1 MDYEPA
7 ELSRERA
14 ASSEPCATRPNP
26 FDHDEHAARK
36 RQRVS
41 GGGSRSRSVDTAQ
54 SSDIEPNPGPQ
65 RAATLK
71 EDSTTGFSAAPPRTP
86 PSNLQQ
92 NLPAEPTSSRVT
104 INLRSARPLDAI
116 PSSPPSPATP
126 TKIMENGAE
135 AVPRIDGAEEV
146 ASPIHAL
153 EFSIETPQSSPSSSG
168 SPPIELVAVSDDD
181 SDFGHQTP
189 PLAIIREDEV
199 FVDPMT
205 CFPYHTD
212 GEHLLATVRRL
223 ANFLQYDNV
232 DSEEPF
238 VKLRD
243 WIERVLAFM
252 NLDNCYEC
260 FTKERDFWLTLPDI
274 TFALSWR
281 SRFFGPFLQ
290 RSREG
295 RQALSDFL
303 CQFSRLSA
311 RFLAMDIRTLSY
323 HNKIT
328 SDKEPDLAS
337 RGYLLAYSFLLRKD
351 DGSHIGRNLETH
363 YRWNWDEDV
372 LMMTSS
378 FQAEG
383 GSLHALKSF
392 VDGLLPIIST
402 YPKFVD
408 YLTEPCRLAAK
419 MITDAAI
426 VWERSDEQQYLQANM
441 EVFSLGFGF
450 FKAMAATL
458 ENIIEKHVTCLTPD
472 SAIVHLSSLTA
483 ILRHSLFH
491 EVDGTKEILQ
501 SRKEEHPELTKRHI
515 PRVIS
520 TEWKFKVLHKL
531 ITSAQMQLRVA
542 GVTTMCQDLLS
553 LYQSVRGADPTSNP
567 VLLYFSN
574 FVIQNKLVDY
584 IVGTGSHPEIINESN
599 NILGFLIV
607 TKTYNTEL
615 TDTIW
620 QTVMTSQDPRVVDAI
635 LLMVRRCLN
644 LYDYQALLYIC
655 RKISAICLEAFTIA
669 MRGFCESLFRELIS
683 KSAAEGFPHVDAP
696 PYDLCVR
703 LMRES
708 SSKVE
713 TSPVCNDIQN
723 FAALRLR
730 ELLSHGPPADVRNE
744 IYVSCI
750 KDISARTPT
759 APGSICALNAL
770 LRQNMVTDLRILTT
784 MHGLTKLVIEELE
797 STMSGDPDSSTQSFM
812 ITSAAG
818 AARRELLIAIIIH
831 EPSTISPE
839 LTSRLWDLLVGSKSR
854 SSADRESGWEVL
866 NTASKKTSI
875 ENSFIAR
882 CYKESLPNLSPEFFT
897 TGTLNFAHYAIISW
911 ISGFDTHGMHYND
924 VEEEDSYSFESD
936 ALDQLWRM
944 ILTAPQNTIDAQA
957 IQILVEIYLD
967 SPAIIS
973 MSKTKSRELHLALVN
988 HCLDQMA
995 GAESKLREFGERA
1008 SKEDDDTVMVI
1019 TDEAKFHE
1027 QEMIFSRSL
1036 AVLREFL
1043 RAYQLKSRFASPKK
1057 SRSPIV
1063 SGSSTVEGD
1072 PLTVKYQS
1080 FDGNKHTEV
1089 KSLTLGKLN
1098 TAASLLASLQQATGF
1113 KNYKIYCGGKE
1124 FAPDSVDICKSLE
1137 DLNLNGL
1144 VLVQRRDEG
1153 DGSGFFAPGSKSS
1166 LEEEITKHFDELWGY
1181 LSMHEKV
1188 AREIYYFL
1196 VQFPLYGRLL
1206 DEFESQS
1213 TPYTEIFPLGQP
1225 FKCLYAIYSLG
1236 NYVTMKSLKGQLEE
1250 AVLSRSISLIVS
1262 AISNPDILGQC
1273 PTQDL
1278 RDFLAINLIDR
1289 FLQFLREPNLSGSI
1303 ASSFGKDLVDRL
1315 LQLLYTSRA
1324 ATSSPNSVH
1333 LTWRIFEVMLE
1344 ASVHNPSF
1352 WITFKS
1358 HLTSSPLLRSLLLE
1372 DPRVVIRKSVY
1383 KQISNKC
1390 SFSPSHAQ
1398 VPTME
1403 FMSAFWPLIT
1413 ELIPES
1419 MFKPLQS
1426 EETLGLGLS
1435 LLKSLPETG
1444 GERVDLARLVV
1455 EWGRLLINYESK
1467 EVIGHPEAVDGA
1479 AHGLANLL
1487 YQATSLAQ
1495 VWQQPLDCGT
1505 LAIGLFQK
1513 HLFPGFREVE
1523 EVEKEMIPVLNTVTR
1538 HLLSE
1543 TIYLLV
1549 KDDERQYRA
1558 ILQLLGSLVPYEN
1571 GPDSPY
1577 SLELTFQFDRNK
1589 SVRSPTGYV
1598 GLKNL
1603 SNTCYLNSLFTQLFM
1618 NIPFREFMM
1627 NARVQDT
1634 SNFKLLGE
1642 TQKLFGFMQNS
1653 LARYVDPTNFAASI
1667 RTYEDTHIDVS
1678 IQMDVD
1684 EFYNLLF
1691 DRWEGQ
1697 IIAAD
1702 VKRQFR
1708 SFYGGQ
1714 LVQQVKSKE
1723 CSHISE
1729 RLEPFSAIQCDI
1741 KGKSSLQE
1749 SLQAYVDG
1757 EIMEGDNKYKCS
1769 TCDRHVDAVKR
1780 ACLKDVPD
1788 NLIFHLKRFDFNL
1801 RTLQRSKINDYFSFP
1816 KKIDMLPYKV
1826 EHLMDTPDDSPED
1839 IFELVGI
1846 LIHSGTAESGHYYSF
1861 IRERPSSND
1870 QESWIEFND
1879 DSVTPWDPA
1888 NLEGSCFGGADYRGP
1903 VGQGNLQ
1910 FDKSYSAYML
1920 FYQRSSV
1927 VAAQKQALDESH
1939 QPSPFRLQLSHALS
1953 SHIAAENENMILK
1966 YCLHDPS
1973 HIPFVI
1979 KMFNNMKNINEGK
1992 CSESHILEKQ
2002 AITIA
2007 LNHLDQVVARTKELP
2022 DFPTFMVALKQIFH
2036 SCGECSRDFLEW
2048 FCDCPEALRH
2058 LLLRNPDA
2066 FVRSEIASTILGALI
2081 KVKNFVPYAYGMNED
2096 EENDDSD
2103 PHVLLDLVKSLDKL
2117 MDIFHSSV
2125 RAWPEYF
2132 GVLSS
2137 IADLGKPEAVFLL
2150 DMGFL
2155 RKCLD
2160 IICAD
2165 PSLPCSAQITRML
2178 TIVSKRNMTRPVSY
2192 DAIIS
2197 LVFKLLRSCD
2207 DTVTSCT
2214 DYDQR
2219 VELALVG
2226 ATIPF
2231 TVTERQQLM
2240 QHWIRSNSN
2249 IFVEKLLYLNQ
2260 NDHATRKIL
2269 ITLLHWQENID
2280 HQIFNAIIRGIKRDV
2295 APASFIRAAL
2305 IYCENSESED
2315 GLVRMVDHVIKVCR
2329 QIDNT
2334 EGKEFLQFF
2343 KGVFDLESNHDD
2355 IMTEEIY
2362 KYILEQ
2368 IPEWAP
2374 SLLTYYEASVRTDT
2388 EDFLTNLIF
2397 NYGPGV
2403 KSSDSEEDELKAKLS
2418 VSVAQALGIACLR
2431 YLHETYIRARQQ
2443 AIRASL
2449 FSIHSIIDACAPFYD
2464 MHENDEEPDDI
2475 AQEYKDLRTSVL
2487 TNMKKWM
2494 VEEVDEDVSEWE
2506 ASEGEYGSSEPMES
2520 INELSLPADS
2530 DLNDVEVQL

>member
-26 FDHDEHAARK
+26 FDHNEHAARK

-41 GGGSRSRSVDTAQ
+41 GGGSRSRSVDTAP
-54 SSDIEPNPGPQ
+54 SSDLETNPGPR
-65 RAATLK
+65 RAATLN
-71 EDSTTGFSAAPPRTP
+71 EGSTTTPAAPPRTP
-86 PSNLQQ
+86 PSSLQH
-92 NLPAEPTSSRVT
+92 NLPPEPTSSRVT
-104 INLRSARPLDAI
+104 INLRTARPLDAI
-116 PSSPPSPATP
+116 PSSPSSLPTPS
-126 TKIMENGAE
+126 KIMDNGEE
-135 AVPRIDGAEEV
+135 AVPRIDGAEEA
-146 ASPIHAL
+146 ASPTPAPD
-153 EFSIETPQSSPSSSG
+153 FCVETPQSSASGMG
-168 SPPIELVAVSDDD
+168 SPPIELVAVSDDE
-181 SDFGHQTP
+181 SDFAHQSP
-189 PLAIIREDEV
+189 PLAIIQDDEV

-205 CFPYHTD
+205 CFPYNAD
-212 GEHLLATVRRL
+212 GEPLSTTVRRL
-223 ANFLQYDNV
+223 VNFLQYENV

-243 WIERVLAFM
+243 WIERFLAFIS
-252 NLDNCYEC
+252 LDNSYEC
-260 FTKERDFWLTLPDI
+260 FVKYREFWLAFPDVP
-274 TFALSWR
+274 FSLSWR
-281 SRFFGPFLQ
+281 SRFFGSFLQ

-303 CQFSRLSA
+303 CQFARLTA
-311 RFLAMDIRTLSY
+311 RFLTMDIRTLSY
-323 HNKIT
+323 YNKVS

-337 RGYLLAYSFLLRKD
+337 RGYLFAYGFLLRKE

-363 YRWNWDEDV
+363 YRWNWDDDV
-372 LMMTSS
+372 LMMTSN

-383 GSLHALKSF
+383 GSLQAMKSF
-392 VDGLLPIIST
+392 VDGLLPVIST
-402 YPKFVD
+402 YPKFID
-408 YLTEPCRLAAK
+408 YLTEPCRLVAK
-419 MITDAAI
+419 MVTDAATL
-426 VWERSDEQQYLQANM
+426 WERSNDQQYLQANM
-441 EVFSLGFGF
+441 EVFSLGFDF

-458 ENIIEKHVTCLTPD
+458 DSIIEKHVTCLTPD
-472 SAIVHLSSLTA
+472 SVIAHLTSLTQ
-483 ILRHSLFH
+483 ILRQSLFY
-491 EVDGTKEILQ
+491 EVEGTKDILQ
-501 SRKEEHPELTKRHI
+501 SRKEEHPELTKRHM

-553 LYQSVRGADPTSNP
+553 LYQSVRAVEPTSSP
-567 VLLYFSN
+567 LLLYFSN
-574 FVIQNKLVDY
+574 FVLQNKLVDY

-607 TKTYNTEL
+607 TKTYTTQL

-620 QTVMTSQDPRVVDAI
+620 QTVVTSQDPRVVEAI

-644 LYDYQALLYIC
+644 LYDYQALLHIC
-655 RKISAICLEAFTIA
+655 KKVSSLSLETFTLA
-669 MRGFCESLFRELIS
+669 MRGFCESLFRELIG
-683 KSAAEGFPHVDAP
+683 KSAAEGFAHVDAP

-713 TSPVCNDIQN
+713 TSTICSDIQN
-723 FAALRLR
+723 FAAIRLH
-730 ELLSHGPPADVRNE
+730 ELLGHGPPSDVRSE

-750 KDISARTPT
+750 EDISARTPT

-797 STMSGDPDSSTQSFM
+797 STMSGDPDSSAQSL
-812 ITSAAG
+812 IGTTAAG
-818 AARRELLIAIIIH
+818 AARRELLIAIIVH
-831 EPSTISPE
+831 EPGTISEE
-839 LTSRLWDLLVGSKSR
+839 LASRLWDLLVGSGSR
-854 SSADRESGWEVL
+854 SLADRESAWEVL

-875 ENSFIAR
+875 ENPFIAY
-882 CYKESLPNLSPEFFT
+882 CYRESLPHLSPEFFT
-897 TGTLNFAHYAIISW
+897 IGTLNFVHYAIISW
-911 ISGFDTHGMHYND
+911 ISGLSRGGMRYND
-924 VEEEDSYSFESD
+924 AEEDGYSFQSD
-936 ALDQLWRM
+936 ALDHLWRM
-944 ILTAPQNTIDAQA
+944 ILTAPPNTIDTQA
-957 IQILVEIYLD
+957 IQILNEIYLD

-973 MSKTKSRELHLALVN
+973 MPRSKSRELHLALVN
-988 HCLDQMA
+988 RCLDQMA
-995 GAESKLREFGERA
+995 DAASKLRVF
-1008 SKEDDDTVMVI
+1008 SKSDSEEDDSRMMLVA
-1019 TDEAKFHE
+1019 DESQFQE
-1027 QEMIFSRSL
+1027 QELMFSRSL

-1043 RAYQLKSRFASPKK
+1043 RAYQLKSRFATPKK

-1063 SGSSTVEGD
+1063 TGSSTVEGE

-1113 KNYKIYCGGKE
+1113 KNYKIFCGGKE
-1124 FAPDSVDICKSLE
+1124 FSPDSVDICKSLE

-1144 VLVQRRDEG
+1144 VLVQRRDDG
-1153 DGSGFFAPGSKSS
+1153 DSSGILAPGIKSS
-1166 LEEEITKHFDELWGY
+1166 LEEEITRHFDELWGY
-1181 LSMHEKV
+1181 LSLHEKV

-1196 VQFPLYGRLL
+1196 IQFPVYGRLL
-1206 DEFESQS
+1206 EKLESQE

-1225 FKCLYAIYSLG
+1225 FKCLYAIHALG
-1236 NYVTMKSLKGQLEE
+1236 NYVSIKAHKGQIEE
-1250 AVLSRSISLIVS
+1250 DILGRAIELIVS
-1262 AISNPDILGQC
+1262 AISNPDILEQC
-1273 PTQDL
+1273 PSQDL

-1289 FLQFLREPNLSGSI
+1289 FLQFLREPNISSTVV
-1303 ASSFGKDLVDRL
+1303 SSFGQGLVERL
-1315 LQLLYTSRA
+1315 IQLLLISRS

-1344 ASVHNPSF
+1344 ASVHNPLF
-1352 WITFKS
+1352 WAAFKG
-1358 HLTSSPLLRSLLLE
+1358 HLTGSPLFQNLLLE
-1372 DPRVVIRKSVY
+1372 DPRTVIRKSVY

-1398 VPTME
+1398 VTNIE
-1403 FMSAFWPLIT
+1403 FISTFWALVVG
-1413 ELIPES
+1413 LIPIS
-1419 MFKPLQS
+1419 ISKPTQC

-1435 LLKSLPETG
+1435 LLKNLPEASN
-1444 GERVDLARLVV
+1444 ESVDLSQLIV
-1455 EWGRLLINYESK
+1455 EWGHLLIDYESK

-1479 AHGLANLL
+1479 THGLANLL
-1487 YQATSLAQ
+1487 YQAASLAQ
-1495 VWQQPLDCGT
+1495 VWQQPLNCGN
-1505 LAIGLFQK
+1505 LAVGIFQK

-1523 EVEKEMIPVLNTVTR
+1523 EVEKEIVPVLNTMTR

-1577 SLELTFQFDRNK
+1577 SLELTYQFDRTK
-1589 SVRSPTGYV
+1589 SVRSSTGYV

-1618 NIPFREFMM
+1618 NIPFREFIM

-1653 LARYVDPTNFAASI
+1653 LARYVDPTNLAASI

-1684 EFYNLLF
+1684 EFYNLIF

-1723 CSHISE
+1723 CPHISE

-1816 KKIDMLPYKV
+1816 KEIDMRPYKV
-1826 EHLMDTPDDSPED
+1826 EHLMNTPDDSPED

-1846 LIHSGTAESGHYYSF
+1846 LIHSGTAESGHYYSY
-1861 IRERPSSND
+1861 IRERPSSKG
-1870 QESWIEFND
+1870 QESWVEFND
-1879 DSVTPWDPA
+1879 DNVTTWDPA

-1903 VGQGNLQ
+1903 AGQGNLQ

-1927 VAAQKQALDESH
+1927 VAAQKQALEESH
-1939 QPSPFRLQLSHALS
+1939 QLSPVRLQLSHALS

-1966 YCLHDPS
+1966 YSLYDPS

-1979 KMFNNMKNINEGK
+1979 KMLNNMKHINGGK

-2002 AITIA
+2002 AITMA

-2036 SCGECSRDFLEW
+2036 GCGECSRDFLEW

-2058 LLLRNPDA
+2058 LLIRNPDA
-2066 FVRSEIASTILGALI
+2066 FVRSETASTILGALI
-2081 KVKNFVPYAYGMNED
+2081 KVKNSVPYAYGMNED
-2096 EENDDSD
+2096 EDNDDSD
-2103 PHVLLDLVKSLDKL
+2103 PHVLVDFVKTLDKM
-2117 MDIFHSSV
+2117 MDIFHTSI

-2137 IADLGKPEAVFLL
+2137 IADLGKPEAVLLL

-2165 PSLPCSAQITRML
+2165 PNLPSSAQISRML
-2178 TIVSKRNMTRPVSY
+2178 TIISKRNLSRPVSY

-2197 LVFKLLRSCD
+2197 LAFKLLRSCD
-2207 DTVTSCT
+2207 DTATPCA
-2214 DYDQR
+2214 DYEQR

-2231 TVTERQQLM
+2231 TTTEHQQLM

-2249 IFVEKLLYLNQ
+2249 IFVEKLLHLNQ
-2260 NDHATRKIL
+2260 NEHATRRIL
-2269 ITLLHWQENID
+2269 IILLHWQENID
-2280 HQIFNAIIRGIKRDV
+2280 NQIFNAIIRGIKKDV
-2295 APASFIRAAL
+2295 ASASFLRAAL
-2305 IYCENSESED
+2305 VYCENSEHED
-2315 GLVRMVDHVIKVCR
+2315 GLARMVEHVIKICR

-2334 EGKEFLQFF
+2334 EGREFLQFF
-2343 KGVFDLESNHDD
+2343 RGIFDMESTPND
-2355 IMTEEIY
+2355 ISTEEMY
-2362 KYILEQ
+2362 KYFLQ
-2368 IPEWAP
+2368 RIPEWAP
-2374 SLLTYYEASVRTDT
+2374 SLLTYYDASVRADT
-2388 EDFLTNLIF
+2388 EDFLTGIIF
-2397 NYGPGV
+2397 NYGSGT
-2403 KSSDSEEDELKAKLS
+2403 KLGDSEDDELKAKLS
-2418 VSVAQALGIACLR
+2418 TSLAQALGIACLR
-2431 YLHETYIRARQQ
+2431 YLDDTYIRARQQ
-2443 AIRASL
+2443 VIRASL
-2449 FSIHSIIDACAPFYD
+2449 LSIYSIIDTCVPFYD
-2464 MHENDEEPDDI
+2464 VPENEDEVDDTT
-2475 AQEYKDLRTSVL
+2475 QDFRDLRNSVL
-2487 TNMKKWM
+2487 PNMKKWM
-2494 VEEVDEDVSEWE
+2494 VEEVDEDGSEWE

-2530 DLNDVEVQL
+2530 DLNDTEVQL